1 MAKPTRSSD
10 GGAKVTEVTAKR
22 RRDWRPTFLGTFA
35 GTGIVLVA
43 CHAAGISRTQA
54 YRERQRNS
62 SFAQAWDRADED
74 ATEALEAE
82 ARRRAMSVS
91 DTLLIFLLKARR
103 PALYRDNAR
112 LELTGAAGG
121 PIQTQAVL
129 SGMDDHEKAALR
141 KLLDEALSEAK
152 E

>member
-1 MAKPTRSSD
+1 
-10 GGAKVTEVTAKR
+10 VTEVTPKR
-22 RRDWRPTFLGTFA
+22 HRDWRPSFLSTFA
-35 GTGIVLVA
+35 GTGIVRVA

-54 YRERQRNS
+54 YRERQQNPR
-62 SFAQAWDRADED
+62 FAEAWDQAEED

-103 PALYRDNAR
+103 PVVYRDNAR

-121 PIQTQAVL
+121 PIVTQQVL
-129 SGMDDHEKAALR
+129 AGLDDHERAALR
-141 KLLDEALSEAK
+141 KAIDEVLAEESK
-152 E
+152 